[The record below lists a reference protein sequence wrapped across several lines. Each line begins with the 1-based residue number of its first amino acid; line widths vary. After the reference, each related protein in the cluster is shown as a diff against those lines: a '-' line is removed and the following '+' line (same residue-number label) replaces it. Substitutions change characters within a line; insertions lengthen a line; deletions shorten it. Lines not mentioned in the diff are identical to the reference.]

1 MTVLMHTYTS
11 SNNRLTFDKHGVAEE
26 NTVLFKININSDNIS
41 KYLDFDLEN
50 IPQTCPVARYLA
62 SHITEDY
69 KVFVR
74 CSVIVLEK
82 EDETTKIVYVIKS
95 PSDVLEWI
103 REFDEAY
110 RTAQLPKKYIEI
122 LMRDLTVKI
131 KLPKIVLR
139 STE

>member
-1 MTVLMHTYTS
+1 MHTYTS
-11 SNNRLTFDKHGVAEE
+11 SKNRLTFDKHEVAEE
-26 NTVLFKININSDNIS
+26 NTVLFRIDINSDNIS
-41 KYLDFDLEN
+41 EYLDFESGN

-82 EDETTKIVYVIKS
+82 TDETTKIVYVIKS

-110 RTAQLPKKYIEI
+110 RTAQLPKKYIKI

-131 KLPKIVLR
+131 RLPKIVLR